1 MTQRNLLPLGV
12 LAGCA
17 LLWAFSGSTFVAP
30 TPGLRGAQQ
39 LGVVNIPDNVRL
51 EAKQGSSGFTSSA
64 ACALVFTAVA
74 ARALAVGRQSSVTTK
89 AVICK
94 AVKVGDTIPDVSL
107 DKGFPP
113 SKVSL
118 KEACAG
124 KKVVLVGLPGAFTP
138 T

>member
-1 MTQRNLLPLGV
+1 MQRGLLALG
-12 LAGCA
+12 GCA
-17 LLWAFSGSTFVAP
+17 LLCVFFGSSHAFVAP

-39 LGVVNIPDNVRL
+39 NEVAKKLGNVRL
-51 EAKQGSSGFTSSA
+51 EATGSSGFASSA

-74 ARALAVGRQSSVTTK
+74 ARALAVGRQSSVTMQAANSK
-89 AVICK
+89 A
-94 AVKVGDTIPDVSL
+94 AKVGDRIPDVSL